1 MYLKETGSRFSGRRR
16 KTGTYWAKYPL
27 DILFEDNDMIVINKR
42 RGVVVHPGAG
52 NTEGTLVNALLFIA
66 ANN

>member
-1 MYLKETGSRFSGRRR
+1 
-16 KTGTYWAKYPL
+16 
-27 DILFEDNDMIVINKR
+27 MIVINKR

>member
-1 MYLKETGSRFSGRRR
+1 
-16 KTGTYWAKYPL
+16 
-27 DILFEDNDMIVINKR
+27 MIVINKR
-42 RGVVVHPGAG
+42 RGVVVHPGVG